1 MGLHY
6 PFEELSACGWVVD
19 RMTAIFITGIP
30 ILAANNGKGNRY
42 QDDPLHSFI
51 ISIYDI
57 HKIDAGI

>member
-42 QDDPLHSFI
+42 QEDPFHGAI
-51 ISIYDI
+51 IS
-57 HKIDAGI
+57 